1 VLIVSLPIIVIN
13 APHNS
18 IKAGAP
24 KTMTTLDTVGCCVFI
39 FGFIIETFADL
50 QKYAFRSEE
59 TNKGKWCDDG
69 KSIKAFYPVISRAIT
84 YINNKI
90 SLYIIL

>member
-1 VLIVSLPIIVIN
+1 MIN
-13 APHNS
+13 AAHNS
-18 IKAGAP
+18 IKVGAP

-39 FGFIIETFADL
+39 FGLIIETFADL

-69 KSIKAFYPVISRAIT
+69 KILLSKCINSYVTYIHDGRAIT
-84 YINNKI
+84 DNFNTFNPVKI
-90 SLYIIL
+90 FC

>member
-1 VLIVSLPIIVIN
+1 
-13 APHNS
+13 
-18 IKAGAP
+18 
-24 KTMTTLDTVGCCVFI
+24 MTTLDTIGCCVFI

-69 KSIKAFYPVISRAIT
+69 KQYLFFMFVCLEFTTI
-84 YINNKI
+84 INTKYQCNTD
-90 SLYIIL
+90 YIITNV

>member
-1 VLIVSLPIIVIN
+1 
-13 APHNS
+13 
-18 IKAGAP
+18 
-24 KTMTTLDTVGCCVFI
+24 MTTLDTIGCCVFI

-69 KSIKAFYPVISRAIT
+69 ELKKVYIEKYCKQFSFTMPLYVFYCVT
-84 YINNKI
+84 Y
-90 SLYIIL
+90 